1 MHGGGKETITVRYVE
16 DGITELVQFELI
28 VQAKGTS
35 SAGSDSNDP
44 SDSNPNAPSESNTNS
59 NKPQTGDSFPMVTG
73 IGVGIIAL
81 GCLGTLITLRKGGG
95 VRCV

>member
-73 IGVGIIAL
+73 IGVGSIAL

-95 VRCV
+95 VR

>member
-44 SDSNPNAPSESNTNS
+44 SDSNPNAPSETNS

-95 VRCV
+95 VR